1 LYAQNVPNSVR
12 SKEQIE
18 MQTMEK
24 RRWRLKGPEMEGP
37 IARWYARVR
46 GSQTQ
51 IRAYRKQALEL
62 TADLPDGGEVL
73 EVAPGPGYLSIEMA
87 RVRRFHVKALDIS
100 HTFVQIASANARDAG
115 VDVDF
120 RQGDA
125 ARMPFESESFD
136 LIVCQAA
143 FKNFTLPQTALAEM
157 HRVLRTGGTA
167 VIQDMSRDATHADIG
182 AEVKG
187 MELGRL
193 SSFMT
198 KATLERLRNRAYSPA
213 QFERLVKESP
223 FQSWEITTSGIGLE
237 VRLEKTT
244 TSIREGAKP

>member
-1 LYAQNVPNSVR
+1 
-12 SKEQIE
+12 

-46 GSQTQ
+46 GSESQV
-51 IRAYRKQALEL
+51 RAYRKQAFEL
-62 TADLPDGGEVL
+62 TAGLPDGAQVL
-73 EVAPGPGYLSIEMA
+73 EVAPGPGYLSIETA
-87 RVRRFHVKALDIS
+87 RLRRFHVTALDIS
-100 HTFVQIASANARDAG
+100 RTFVRIASANAWDAG

-120 RQGDA
+120 RQGDV

-143 FKNFTLPQTALAEM
+143 FKNFTLPQTALAEI

-167 VIQDMSRDATHADIG
+167 VIQDMSRDATHADVE

-187 MELGRL
+187 MELGHL

-213 QFERLVKESP
+213 QFERLAKESP
-223 FQSWEITTSGIGLE
+223 FPSWEITTSGIGLE
-237 VRLEKTT
+237 VRLK
-244 TSIREGAKP
+244 K